1 MHFLCTF
8 ATYLKSKNMKTK
20 LSVLLVLSCL
30 CIYSNAQIK
39 VQSYQHEISCDIDA
53 LADLPTI
60 SATSPSGKV
69 SINYSENIYSG
80 GCLGTLV
87 RTFSYTDP
95 AGGTAEAQ
103 QIVHIT
109 DRVPP
114 KLLGEAPNITT
125 TVDMVPEPAQFAA
138 VDNSGEQFD
147 VIYKEVKQDKRITRL
162 WTCTDSCGNV
172 ARKTQTITLE

>member
-1 MHFLCTF
+1 M
-8 ATYLKSKNMKTK
+8 KSK

-30 CIYSNAQIK
+30 CIYSSAQIK
-39 VQSYQHEISCDIDA
+39 IQSYQHEISCDIDD

-60 SATSPSGKV
+60 SASSPSGKV

-109 DRVPP
+109 DRTPP
-114 KLLGEAPNITT
+114 RLLGEAPNITT
-125 TVDMVPEPAQFAA
+125 TPDMIPEPAQFAS
-138 VDNSGEQFD
+138 VDNSGETFD
-147 VIYKEVKQDKRITRL
+147 VLFKEVKQEKRITRV

-172 ARKTQTITLE
+172 SRKTQIITLE

>member
-1 MHFLCTF
+1 
-8 ATYLKSKNMKTK
+8 MKTK
-20 LSVLLVLSCL
+20 LSVLLVLSCF
-30 CIYSNAQIK
+30 CIYSTAQIK

-60 SATSPSGKV
+60 SATSPAGKV
-69 SINYSENIYSG
+69 SIAYTENIYSG

-87 RTFSYTDP
+87 RTFTYTDP
-95 AGGTAEAQ
+95 AGAAAEAQ

-109 DRVPP
+109 DRMPP
-114 KLLGEAPNITT
+114 RLLGEAPNITT
-125 TVDMVPEPAQFAA
+125 TADMVPEPAQFAA
-138 VDNSGEQFD
+138 VDNSGEPYD

-172 ARKTQTITLE
+172 ARKTQIITLE

>member
-1 MHFLCTF
+1 MCTF
-8 ATYLKSKNMKTK
+8 ASYLKSKNMKTK
-20 LSVLLVLSCL
+20 LSVLLVLSCF
-30 CIYSNAQIK
+30 CIYSSAQIK

-60 SATSPSGKV
+60 NATSPAGKV
-69 SINYSENIYSG
+69 SISYTENIYSG

-87 RTFSYTDP
+87 RTFTYTDP
-95 AGGTAEAQ
+95 AGADAEAQ

-109 DRVPP
+109 DRMPP
-114 KLLGEAPNITT
+114 RLLGEAPNITT
-125 TVDMVPEPAQFAA
+125 TADMVPEPAQFAA
-138 VDNSGEQFD
+138 VDNSGESFD

-172 ARKTQTITLE
+172 ARKTQIITLE

>member
-1 MHFLCTF
+1 
-8 ATYLKSKNMKTK
+8 MKTK

-30 CIYSNAQIK
+30 CIYSSAQIK
-39 VQSYQHEISCDIDA
+39 IQSYQHEISCDIDD

-60 SATSPSGKV
+60 SASSPEGKV
-69 SINYSENIYSG
+69 NINYSEHIYSG

-87 RTFSYTDP
+87 RTFTYTDP
-95 AGGTAEAQ
+95 VGGSAEAQ

-125 TVDMVPEPAQFAA
+125 TIDMVPEPAQFAA
-138 VDNSGEQFD
+138 IDNSGEPFD
-147 VIYKEVKQDKRITRL
+147 VLFKEIKQDKRITRL

-172 ARKTQTITLE
+172 ARKTQIITLE